1 MKKNDNKNIDSIV
14 MLRSGKTK
22 VGKEEFYCI
31 KKQMKFWDI
40 DVNSIVILKL
50 IETKN
55 NLKYLVGYL
64 DVMRPLV
71 LI

>member
-1 MKKNDNKNIDSIV
+1 

-22 VGKEEFYCI
+22 VGKE
-31 KKQMKFWDI
+31 QMKFWDI
-40 DVNSIVILKL
+40 DVNNRAILKL
-50 IETKN
+50 IETKKN
-55 NLKYLVGYL
+55 PKYLVGYL

>member
-1 MKKNDNKNIDSIV
+1 
-14 MLRSGKTK
+14 
-22 VGKEEFYCI
+22 
-31 KKQMKFWDI
+31 MKFCDI
-40 DVNSIVILKL
+40 DVNNIVLLKL